1 VLDRLERLARLYL
14 DLAASWLKV
23 PRISSAV
30 TYAGFEMMTDFDV
43 DITLTDDQTPL
54 SEDAK
59 AINPGGGDVVQL
71 PARKLP
77 LIAPPGI
84 RFWFAEEPSA
94 EIARH
99 LTHIARVAISRN
111 GAPLFAQSFEAQLR
125 LDGVDH
131 FQAQLGVR
139 LVNRQLP
146 KTSFNS

>member
-1 VLDRLERLARLYL
+1 MLDRLERLARLYL

-77 LIAPPGI
+77 LIAP
-84 RFWFAEEPSA
+84 
-94 EIARH
+94 
-99 LTHIARVAISRN
+99 LV
-111 GAPLFAQSFEAQLR
+111 L
-125 LDGVDH
+125 
-131 FQAQLGVR
+131 VR
-139 LVNRQLP
+139 LSPQPMGLERPPSRWRLRQP
-146 KTSFNS
+146 PQGSRW